1 MPDDTMSNRT
11 VTNTLTRSL
20 LTLALAG
27 AASGTAWAQLTPPIS
42 PKTRETPLPPAVTL
56 PAPAEIP
63 EELRERSL
71 TAADAARIAL
81 RQHNTVAAARASIT
95 QLEGR
100 TRQARASLKP
110 TLSVGAGYTRSDQFL
125 SGSSRS
131 SGPSGSVSTS
141 TGMQASVS
149 LRQLL
154 FDRNHSR
161 DLVRQAEAQED
172 AAERTLARTEA
183 DLVLQVKQAFYTYV
197 QNMRLVQIHETNLRN
212 QQQHLAQ
219 AQARLQAG
227 VGLPLDVVR
236 AEAAVSEATLNLQV
250 ARNNASTAR
259 VSLALLMGI
268 DPRTPIEVAESEE
281 PAPPTEDL
289 ESLVQL
295 AIAQR
300 PELGQAE
307 ATRAAAIHALDAARS
322 TDAPTVAATA
332 GVAARGVS
340 TPPLNHFLSVGIQ
353 VQWSPFDGGV
363 KDGRV
368 QEAQASIQAAEAQLE
383 GTRRTIIADVSQA
396 YLNLRTAEQRV
407 VTADAGIANA
417 EEALRLATGRYNAG
431 LGTFLDVLD
440 AQAALLT
447 ARTQRVNAE
456 MAVAQARA
464 ALARAVG
471 TPLDE
476 E

>member
-1 MPDDTMSNRT
+1 
-11 VTNTLTRSL
+11 
-20 LTLALAG
+20 
-27 AASGTAWAQLTPPIS
+27 
-42 PKTRETPLPPAVTL
+42 
-56 PAPAEIP
+56 
-63 EELRERSL
+63 
-71 TAADAARIAL
+71 
-81 RQHNTVAAARASIT
+81 
-95 QLEGR
+95 
-100 TRQARASLKP
+100 
-110 TLSVGAGYTRSDQFL
+110 
-125 SGSSRS
+125 
-131 SGPSGSVSTS
+131 
-141 TGMQASVS
+141 
-149 LRQLL
+149 
-154 FDRNHSR
+154 
-161 DLVRQAEAQED
+161 
-172 AAERTLARTEA
+172 
-183 DLVLQVKQAFYTYV
+183 
-197 QNMRLVQIHETNLRN
+197 
-212 QQQHLAQ
+212 
-219 AQARLQAG
+219 
-227 VGLPLDVVR
+227 LDVVR

-281 PAPPTEDL
+281 PAPPAEDL

-456 MAVAQARA
+456 VAVAQARA
-464 ALARAVG
+464 ALARAIG